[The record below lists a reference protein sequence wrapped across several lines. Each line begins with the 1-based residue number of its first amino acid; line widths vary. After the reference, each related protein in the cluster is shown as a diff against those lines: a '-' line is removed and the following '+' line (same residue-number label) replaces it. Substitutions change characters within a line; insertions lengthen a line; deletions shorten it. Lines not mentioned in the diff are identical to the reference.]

1 MTEYL
6 DIDRAW
12 RKAGL
17 PDHVVGFK
25 MFHVKMFPVKMF
37 HVKMY

>member
-1 MTEYL
+1 MIEYL

-17 PDHVVGFK
+17 PDHVVRFELK
-25 MFHVKMFPVKMF
+25 SVKMFDVKMF
-37 HVKMY
+37 DVKMY